1 MEQEMARMFHCRSD
15 SGEDDNEVL
24 LVAVLIDCCFG
35 FLVFF
40 LAAMVVDVSEGVA
53 FKRVIFKVT
62 DRNENVRGA
71 VGQMRYCSV
80 AYYSNAVAYYSM
92 LRVVDNLASSTQI
105 KHLLLAPRVLL
116 LFYHRLTA

>member
-1 MEQEMARMFHCRSD
+1 MAQEMARMFHCRSD
-15 SGEDDNEVL
+15 SGEDDNEVV

-62 DRNENVRGA
+62 DRNENVPGRSRPDE
-71 VGQMRYCSV
+71 V
-80 AYYSNAVAYYSM
+80 
-92 LRVVDNLASSTQI
+92 
-105 KHLLLAPRVLL
+105 
-116 LFYHRLTA
+116 